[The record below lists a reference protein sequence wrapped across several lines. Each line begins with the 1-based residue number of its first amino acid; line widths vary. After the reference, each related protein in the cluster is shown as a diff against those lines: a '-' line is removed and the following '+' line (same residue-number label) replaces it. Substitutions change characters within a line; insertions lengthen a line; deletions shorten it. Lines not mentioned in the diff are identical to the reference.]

1 MSTYQGQEKL
11 PKLPIPKLEDTC
23 ARYVKALT
31 PLLSEEQLATTRAA
45 VDAFVATDG
54 PKLQQELCAYAED
67 KASYIEDFW
76 YDAYLA
82 GSSSVVLN
90 INPYFVL
97 EDDPVPQ
104 HNDQG
109 RRAAALTMSA
119 LQFLC
124 KLRAETLT
132 PDDWRGTPLCMN
144 QYRRL
149 FGCTRMP
156 KDGCDQIQ
164 SHPDSKHLVVMAKGR
179 IYYFDVLW
187 GDGSLCVSEE
197 RLCANLRLILDDAR
211 TSTSGGA
218 AGLSQQLAESVGVLT
233 SELRPTWHALRAQLS
248 RDADNAASLE
258 IVDSALFVLCLD
270 DDAPSTPEGV
280 AKTMLHGTYTMRDG
294 VQVGSICNRWYDKMQ
309 IIVCANGAA
318 GVNFEHTS
326 VDGHTVLRFVSDVFA
341 ETIMRFAAKISTGLS
356 KVERGA
362 AGEAVVKPSRGD
374 SARNSQSGAIEL
386 DANPTPHHIGWKL
399 TPQLEQAVRFAEVRL
414 SDLVH
419 QNETCTLTFD
429 GFGKLG
435 IVQHKLSPDA
445 FVQLAMMAA
454 YYALFGKVINVY
466 EPVQTKGFL
475 HGRTEAARTM
485 TSEAAHFVRTWS
497 SPLGDDTKVVAL
509 RAAVDSLAKL
519 VKLASCGLGVDRHL
533 YALHSIWKRS
543 AADGAPLPALFADA
557 GWAALNHTTLSTS
570 NCGNPVLHLFGFG
583 PVTPDGFGVGYI
595 IKDDTISFCASSKH
609 RQTERYLHVLA
620 TTLHGIRASLN
631 RVQAQQASKQGYDD
645 YFGLGGDEVSP
656 TIPGRDTAKVP
667 TPPMPPRHGREL
679 GKKHV
684 RGGAAPYPLGATTS
698 SRPYNSPL
706 AR

>member
-1 MSTYQGQEKL
+1 MSTYQGQDKL

-31 PLLSEEQLATTRAA
+31 PLLSEQQLATTRAA

-109 RRAAALTMSA
+109 RRAAALTISA

-124 KLRAETLT
+124 KLRAETLA
-132 PDDWRGTPLCMN
+132 PDDWRGAPLCMN

-197 RLCANLRLILDDAR
+197 RLCANLQLILDDAR
-211 TSTSGGA
+211 AATSGGGP

-248 RDADNAASLE
+248 RDADNAASLD

-270 DDAPSTPEGV
+270 DDAPSTPEDV
-280 AKTMLHGTYTMRDG
+280 AKTMLHGTYAMRDG

-341 ETIMRFAAKISTGLS
+341 ATIMRFAAKISS
-356 KVERGA
+356 AKIPGA
-362 AGEAVVKPSRGD
+362 DGGGAPTVKLSRGN
-374 SARNSQSGAIEL
+374 SARDVQSGAIAIEL
-386 DANPTPHHIGWKL
+386 DANPTPHHVGWRL
-399 TPQLEQAVRFAEVRL
+399 SPQLEQAVRFAEVRL

-419 QNETCTLTFD
+419 QNETCTLEFD
-429 GFGKLG
+429 AFGKRG
-435 IVQHKLSPDA
+435 IVAHRLSPDA

-454 YYALFGKVINVY
+454 YYALFGRVVNVY

-485 TSEAAHFVRTWS
+485 TAEAAHFVRTWS

-519 VKLASCGLGVDRHL
+519 VKLAAAGHGVDRHL
-533 YALHSIWKRS
+533 YALHAIHKRS
-543 AADGAPLPALFADA
+543 AAADAPLPALFADA
-557 GWAALNHTTLSTS
+557 GWAELNHTTISTS

-583 PVTPDGFGVGYI
+583 PVAADGFGVGYI

-620 TTLHGIRASLN
+620 TTLEGIRGSLA
-631 RVQAQQASKQGYDD
+631 RVQALQASKQGYDD
-645 YFGLGGDEVSP
+645 YFGLGGDEASP
-656 TIPGRDTAKVP
+656 MSKEAAKAP
-667 TPPMPPRHGREL
+667 SAPLPPRHGREL
-679 GKKHV
+679 GKKNV
-684 RGGAAPYPLGATTS
+684 RGGAAPYPLGAAS
-698 SRPYNSPL
+698 S
-706 AR
+706 ARLYASGR

>member
-1 MSTYQGQEKL
+1 MSTYQGQDKL

-31 PLLSEEQLATTRAA
+31 PLLSEQQLATTRAA

-109 RRAAALTMSA
+109 RRAAALTISA

-124 KLRAETLT
+124 KLRAETLA
-132 PDDWRGTPLCMN
+132 PDDWRGAPLCMN

-197 RLCANLRLILDDAR
+197 RLCANLQLILDDAR
-211 TSTSGGA
+211 AATSGGGP

-270 DDAPSTPEGV
+270 DDAPSTPEDV
-280 AKTMLHGTYTMRDG
+280 AKTMLHGTYAMRDG

-341 ETIMRFAAKISTGLS
+341 ATIMRFAAKISS
-356 KVERGA
+356 AKMPGA
-362 AGEAVVKPSRGD
+362 DGGGAPTVKLSRGN
-374 SARNSQSGAIEL
+374 SARDVQSGVIEL
-386 DANPTPHHIGWKL
+386 DANPTPHHVGWRL
-399 TPQLEQAVRFAEVRL
+399 SPQLEQAVRFAEVRL

-419 QNETCTLTFD
+419 QNETCTLEFD
-429 GFGKLG
+429 AFGKLG
-435 IVQHKLSPDA
+435 IVTHKLSPDA

-454 YYALFGKVINVY
+454 YYALFGRVVNVY

-475 HGRTEAARTM
+475 HGRRRLAREARQARGGGP
-485 TSEAAHFVRTWS
+485 RRR
-497 SPLGDDTKVVAL
+497 PPPL
-509 RAAVDSLAKL
+509 RAACHPQALRRRRRAAAGAL
-519 VKLASCGLGVDRHL
+519 CRRGLGRAQPHDHLDLQLRQPRAPPLRLRAGGRRRLRRRLHHQGRHDLVLRLLQAPPDRAVPARARHHPRGHPRQPR
-533 YALHSIWKRS
+533 ARAG
-543 AADGAPLPALFADA
+543 AAG
-557 GWAALNHTTLSTS
+557 
-570 NCGNPVLHLFGFG
+570 
-583 PVTPDGFGVGYI
+583 
-595 IKDDTISFCASSKH
+595 
-609 RQTERYLHVLA
+609 
-620 TTLHGIRASLN
+620 
-631 RVQAQQASKQGYDD
+631 VQAGLRRLLRPRRRRGEPDVQG
-645 YFGLGGDEVSP
+645 GGQGAE
-656 TIPGRDTAKVP
+656 RAAAA
-667 TPPMPPRHGREL
+667 PPR
-679 GKKHV
+679 
-684 RGGAAPYPLGATTS
+684 
-698 SRPYNSPL
+698 
-706 AR
+706 ARAG